1 MSYPQQ
7 IASVYNLLR
16 GNDNVRYVTY
26 PDAAA
31 AVSLPGGKSWAYGAW
46 TQLEVAATFTT
57 EYWLCGLFIVAA
69 AVDSFE
75 VDLGIGTAPAGA
87 TRATLPWDGNDASGG
102 IVLLPILIRQP
113 ATTGVVARLSNA
125 SAAAANTLTAK
136 VIIATGL

>member
-16 GNDNVRYVTY
+16 GSDNVRYVTY

-31 AVSLPGGKSWAYGAW
+31 AVTLTGGKSWAYGAW
-46 TQLEVAATFTT
+46 AELEPAATFTV
-57 EYWLCGLFIVAA
+57 EYWLCGLIIVAA

-75 VDLGIGTAPAGA
+75 VDLGVGAGGSEA

-102 IVLLPILIRQP
+102 IVMLPLPIRQAATIR
-113 ATTGVVARLSNA
+113 VAARTANA
-125 SAAAANTLTAK
+125 AAGAANTLTAK